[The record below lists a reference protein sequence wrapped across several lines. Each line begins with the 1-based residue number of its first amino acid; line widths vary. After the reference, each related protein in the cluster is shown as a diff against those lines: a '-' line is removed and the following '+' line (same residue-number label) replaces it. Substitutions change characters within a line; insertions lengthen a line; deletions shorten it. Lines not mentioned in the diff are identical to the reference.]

1 MAQEIFPLE
10 MYYDSSAGVY
20 YPTRFYKYKKA
31 YKPFTAE
38 GNAAVDSF
46 FAAGLIDPTLSR
58 DRRSFDLISSI
69 RYLKIY
75 PGSGWKFEQTGSTR
89 GGINKIGK
97 LVREIEPGQTFVNN
111 YEVPKNIETEL
122 RNQYENIVKLEPRA
136 AYRGRQSDLNAIFN
150 QQAREL
156 AGAGVSSIASLR
168 NIDGNLVDTSSNT
181 VINRI
186 SKDRDTGADKWGDIF
201 SGVEG
206 GANYGVS
213 FAADGSPIFYPVY
226 EKGKSPLAQIGL
238 GGLESVITPIL
249 TIAGV
254 AIGIPGLGPV
264 ASAALGAAGG
274 NTVGQLLATGDVDWE
289 QVVKASATASLG
301 AVGSTTYATSVGNA
315 LGIEGAGAAI
325 AGNAVINSAL
335 SGIEAVVSGGNVEK
349 SMLAGAIRGA
359 AIVGAEDF
367 ANAVLGEGTVADIA
381 KLSGL
386 ENKQV
391 ASIFTTSVANGVTAE
406 VTDQGDLLEVFKN
419 SLISQGMG
427 AKAADL
433 VAENFKTTLDK
444 NPEIRAGVLTATNG
458 IAQTATNASLQGI
471 DVGEALERTA
481 PGVILSSVQAYQA
494 EADRQDA
501 LAAQRE
507 KDIVA
512 SQQEQPPLQVA
523 GPLPETASPVEAAL
537 QQAIDRGERIIGQD
551 SYIDPESGVRVVTY
565 KVEGYSR
572 GDINSLNP
580 NEIYDPSLFYEYT
593 VSYDPELGVDYQWG
607 GQQANDVVTISSKSP
622 PVFNEGAGGLV
633 KTSQATESI
642 ATPPTTAAAAGLS
655 PELRQATT
663 NFLIQN
669 ELTRLENELAQLSR
683 EREAFAGARGQFE
696 RISELPT
703 GTIDRELQGQ
713 LEQELADL
721 EERATAAETRAAE
734 VERERGLIEGIGQ
747 REGEGLS
754 DQDLLTFLETGEVPG
769 TLRGQ
774 RPEGEEGA
782 PDGAPEGTPEGEG
795 TEPGE
800 AGAGEGGVGEGGT
813 GEGGE
818 GEGADGT
825 GELRTPLSP
834 SLIFDRETGGRPE
847 TTPFSSRVTGE
858 ALASILGEKEPLFG
872 GDDDEQRA
880 VWNRR
885 SLKLLSRALGL

>member
-1 MAQEIFPLE
+1 MP
-10 MYYDSSAGVY
+10 
-20 YPTRFYKYKKA
+20 
-31 YKPFTAE
+31 
-38 GNAAVDSF
+38 AAVVV
-46 FAAGLIDPTLSR
+46 AATVTGASAAIGTAVVGAITTATISTAVATAVGSGIIAGTITAAQGGSTSDVLKSAVIAGTVSYVGGQASSQISGTVSEATGLSTQASNVVAGATVGAG
-58 DRRSFDLISSI
+58 ISS
-69 RYLKIY
+69 LA
-75 PGSGWKFEQTGSTR
+75 
-89 GGINKIGK
+89 GGD
-97 LVREIEPGQTFVNN
+97 P
-111 YEVPKNIETEL
+111 
-122 RNQYENIVKLEPRA
+122 
-136 AYRGRQSDLNAIFN
+136 
-150 QQAREL
+150 L
-156 AGAGVSSIASLR
+156 AGA
-168 NIDGNLVDTSSNT
+168 
-181 VINRI
+181 
-186 SKDRDTGADKWGDIF
+186 
-201 SGVEG
+201 
-206 GANYGVS
+206 
-213 FAADGSPIFYPVY
+213 
-226 EKGKSPLAQIGL
+226 
-238 GGLESVITPIL
+238 
-249 TIAGV
+249 IAG
-254 AIGIPGLGPV
+254 
-264 ASAALGAAGG
+264 
-274 NTVGQLLATGDVDWE
+274 TVGAI
-289 QVVKASATASLG
+289 
-301 AVGSTTYATSVGNA
+301 GSTTYATEIGTV
-315 LGIEGAGAAI
+315 LGAEGAAAPI
-325 AGNAVINSAL
+325 VGNAVINAGL
-335 SGIEAVVSGGNVEK
+335 SGIAAAATGGNVEK
-349 SMLAGAIRGA
+349 SMLAGAVRGA
-359 AIVGAEDF
+359 AMVGANEF
-367 ANAVLGEGTVADIA
+367 AEAVLGNENIADIA
-381 KLSGL
+381 SATGLS
-386 ENKQV
+386 KPQV
-391 ASIFTTSVANGVTAE
+391 ESIFTTSVANGIAAE
-406 VTDQGDLLEVFKN
+406 ITDQGELLEVMKN
-419 SLISQGMG
+419 SLISQGIG
-427 AKAADL
+427 AKSVNLIDKS
-433 VAENFKTTLDK
+433 FKETLDN

-458 IAQTATNASLQGI
+458 IAQTATNAALQGI
-471 DVGEALERTA
+471 DVELALETTA
-481 PGVILSSVQAYQA
+481 PGIILSSVQSYQA

-607 GQQANDVVTISSKSP
+607 GQQANDLVAISSKSP

-703 GTIDRELQGQ
+703 GTIDRELQDQ

-754 DQDLLTFLETGEVPG
+754 DQNLLTFLETGEVPG
-769 TLRGQ
+769 TLRGE
-774 RPEGEEGA
+774 RPEGEE
-782 PDGAPEGTPEGEG
+782 GAPEGTPEGEG
-795 TEPGE
+795 TEPGAAGE
-800 AGAGEGGVGEGGT
+800 GEEGAGEGGA

-818 GEGADGT
+818 EEGVGGT

-834 SLIFDRETGGRPE
+834 SLIFDRETGGRPT
-847 TTPFSSRVTGE
+847 TTPFGSRVTGE

>member
-1 MAQEIFPLE
+1 MP
-10 MYYDSSAGVY
+10 
-20 YPTRFYKYKKA
+20 
-31 YKPFTAE
+31 
-38 GNAAVDSF
+38 AAVVV
-46 FAAGLIDPTLSR
+46 AATVTGASAAIGTAVVGAITTATISTAVATAVGSGIIAGTITAAQGGSTSDVLKSAVIAGTVSYVGGQASSQISGTVSEATGLSTQASNVVAGATVGAG
-58 DRRSFDLISSI
+58 ISS
-69 RYLKIY
+69 LA
-75 PGSGWKFEQTGSTR
+75 
-89 GGINKIGK
+89 GGD
-97 LVREIEPGQTFVNN
+97 P
-111 YEVPKNIETEL
+111 
-122 RNQYENIVKLEPRA
+122 
-136 AYRGRQSDLNAIFN
+136 
-150 QQAREL
+150 L
-156 AGAGVSSIASLR
+156 AGA
-168 NIDGNLVDTSSNT
+168 
-181 VINRI
+181 
-186 SKDRDTGADKWGDIF
+186 
-201 SGVEG
+201 
-206 GANYGVS
+206 
-213 FAADGSPIFYPVY
+213 
-226 EKGKSPLAQIGL
+226 
-238 GGLESVITPIL
+238 
-249 TIAGV
+249 IAG
-254 AIGIPGLGPV
+254 
-264 ASAALGAAGG
+264 
-274 NTVGQLLATGDVDWE
+274 TVGAI
-289 QVVKASATASLG
+289 
-301 AVGSTTYATSVGNA
+301 GSTTYATEIGTV
-315 LGIEGAGAAI
+315 LGAEGAAAPI
-325 AGNAVINSAL
+325 VGNAVINAGL
-335 SGIEAVVSGGNVEK
+335 SGIAAAATGGNVEK
-349 SMLAGAIRGA
+349 SMLAGAVRGA
-359 AIVGAEDF
+359 AMVGANEF
-367 ANAVLGEGTVADIA
+367 AEAVLGNENIADIA
-381 KLSGL
+381 SATGLS
-386 ENKQV
+386 KPQV
-391 ASIFTTSVANGVTAE
+391 ESIFTTSVANGIAAE
-406 VTDQGDLLEVFKN
+406 ITDQGELLEVMKN
-419 SLISQGMG
+419 SLISQGIG
-427 AKAADL
+427 AKSVNLIDKS
-433 VAENFKTTLDK
+433 FKETLDN

-458 IAQTATNASLQGI
+458 IAQTATNAALQGI
-471 DVGEALERTA
+471 DVELALETTA
-481 PGVILSSVQAYQA
+481 PGIILSSVQSYQA

-607 GQQANDVVTISSKSP
+607 GQQANDLVAISSKSP

-703 GTIDRELQGQ
+703 GTIDRELQDQ

-769 TLRGQ
+769 TLRGE
-774 RPEGEEGA
+774 RPEGEE
-782 PDGAPEGTPEGEG
+782 GAPEGTPEGEG
-795 TEPGE
+795 TEPGAAGE
-800 AGAGEGGVGEGGT
+800 GEEGAGEGGA

-818 GEGADGT
+818 EEGVGGT

-847 TTPFSSRVTGE
+847 TTPFASRVTGE